1 MKNNLS
7 SVPNV
12 LSQIENALLYNIS
25 GHDLIT
31 VIGIAGAFIFGGIC
45 IVCVTG
51 SEFSVDNGA
60 ISLRGRVQP

>member
-7 SVPNV
+7 FVPNA
-12 LSQIENALLYNIS
+12 LSQMVNALPYNIS

-45 IVCVTG
+45 IVYVTG
-51 SEFSVDNGA
+51 SEFSVDNGT
-60 ISLRGRVQP
+60 ISLRGRVQT